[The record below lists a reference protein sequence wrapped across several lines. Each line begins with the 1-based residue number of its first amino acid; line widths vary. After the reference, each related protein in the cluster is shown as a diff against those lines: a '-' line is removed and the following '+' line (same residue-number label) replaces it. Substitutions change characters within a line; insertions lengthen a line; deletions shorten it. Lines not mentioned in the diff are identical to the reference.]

1 MRRITSLACIV
12 AAVGVFSL
20 ISATAAFATTY
31 TITNGGTALSFKA
44 GTTTLKDTT
53 SDNTLTC
60 TSSSSTAD
68 IATGS
73 NNGSPLGT
81 VTALSFSSCTGPLDI
96 SFTVTPSGL
105 PYKLDATSSSGG
117 VTDGTMAVSA
127 SLSGTLCTAS
137 VSGTVDGTYTN
148 STHTLAVSPDGSE
161 LTVTSASCLGVIS
174 KGDVVDFN
182 GSYVEQGSGPFLSV
196 T

>member
-1 MRRITSLACIV
+1 MRRIASLAGVV

-20 ISATAAFATTY
+20 ISATSAFATTY

-44 GTTTLKDTT
+44 GTTTLKDTR
-53 SDNTLTC
+53 SNNTLTC

-68 IATGS
+68 IPSGS

-81 VTALSFSSCTGPLDI
+81 VTALSFSSCTGPLNI

-127 SLSGTLCTAS
+127 SLSGSLCTAT

-148 STHTLAVSPDGSE
+148 STHTLAVSPDGNL
-161 LTVTSASCLGVIS
+161 LTVKSASCLGVIS

-182 GSYVEQGSGPFLSV
+182 GSYVEQGSGPYLSV

>member
-1 MRRITSLACIV
+1 MRRIASLVGVV
-12 AAVGVFSL
+12 AAVGAFSL
-20 ISATAAFATTY
+20 ISATSALAATY

-44 GTTTLKDTT
+44 GTTTLKDAT

-68 IATGS
+68 IASGS

-81 VTALSFSSCTGPLDI
+81 VTALSFSSCTGPLNI
-96 SFTVTPSGL
+96 SFTVTPTSL

-127 SLSGTLCTAS
+127 SLSGSVCTAT

-148 STHTLAVSPDGSE
+148 STHTLAVSPDGKL

-182 GSYVEQGSGPFLSV
+182 GSYVEQGSGPYLSI

>member
-1 MRRITSLACIV
+1 MRRIASLAGVV

-20 ISATAAFATTY
+20 ISATSAFATTY

-44 GTTTLKDTT
+44 GTTTLKDTR
-53 SDNTLTC
+53 SNNTLTC

-68 IATGS
+68 IPSGS

-81 VTALSFSSCTGPLDI
+81 VTALSFSSCTGPLNI

-105 PYKLDATSSSGG
+105 PYQLDATSSSGG

-127 SLSGTLCTAS
+127 SLSGSSCTAT

-148 STHTLAVSPDGSE
+148 STHTLAVSPDGNL
-161 LTVTSASCLGVIS
+161 LTVKSASCLGIIS

-182 GSYVEQGSGPFLSV
+182 GSYVEQGSGPYLSV

>member
-1 MRRITSLACIV
+1 MRRIASLAGIA
-12 AAVGVFSL
+12 AAVGVLSL
-20 ISATAAFATTY
+20 ISATSAFATTF

-44 GTTTLKDTT
+44 GATTLKDIR
-53 SDNTLTC
+53 SGDTLTC

-68 IATGS
+68 IPSGS

-81 VTALSFSSCTGPLDI
+81 VTALSFSTCTGPFNL
-96 SFTVTPSGL
+96 SFKVNPTGL

-117 VTDGTMAVSA
+117 VTDGTMAVTA
-127 SLSGTLCTAS
+127 SLSGTLCTAT

-148 STHTLAVSPDGSE
+148 STHTLAVSPDGSL
-161 LTVTSASCLGVIS
+161 LTVTSASCLGIVS

-182 GSYVEQGSGPFLSV
+182 GNYVEQGSGPFLSI

>member
-1 MRRITSLACIV
+1 MRRIASLAGIV
-12 AAVGVFSL
+12 AAVGAFSL
-20 ISATAAFATTY
+20 ISATSALATTY
-31 TITNGGTALSFKA
+31 TITNGGSALSFKS

-53 SDNTLTC
+53 SGQTLTC

-68 IATGS
+68 IASGS

-81 VTALSFSSCTGPLDI
+81 VTALSFSTCTGPLSI
-96 SFTVTPSGL
+96 SFTVSPSGL
-105 PYKLDATSSSGG
+105 PYNLDATSSSGG
-117 VTDGTMAVSA
+117 VTDGTMSVSA
-127 SLSGTLCTAS
+127 SLSGTLCTAT

-148 STHTLAVSPDGSE
+148 STHTLAVTPDGNL

-182 GSYVEQGSGPFLSV
+182 GSYVEQGSGPYLSV

>member
-105 PYKLDATSSSGG
+105 PYKLDATGSAGG

-161 LTVTSASCLGVIS
+161 LVVTSASCLGVIS

>member
-1 MRRITSLACIV
+1 MRKIASLVGVV

-20 ISATAAFATTY
+20 ISATSALATTY

-44 GTTTLKDTT
+44 GTTTLKDAT
-53 SDNTLTC
+53 SNNTLTC

-68 IATGS
+68 IPSGS

-81 VTALSFSSCTGPLDI
+81 VTALSFSSCTGPLSI

-127 SLSGTLCTAS
+127 SLSGTLCTAT

-148 STHTLAVSPDGSE
+148 STHTLAVSPDGKL

-182 GSYVEQGSGPFLSV
+182 GSYVEQGSGPYLSI

>member
-1 MRRITSLACIV
+1 M
-12 AAVGVFSL
+12 AAVGAFSL
-20 ISATAAFATTY
+20 ISATSALAATY

-96 SFTVTPSGL
+96 SFTVTPTGL

-127 SLSGTLCTAS
+127 SLSGTLCTAT

-148 STHTLAVSPDGSE
+148 STHTLAVSPDGKL

-182 GSYVEQGSGPFLSV
+182 GSYVEQGSGPYLSI